1 MFGRISGRRRKVIV
15 ECLLVDYHN
24 KLLSDIKQK
33 VDWYSNLMIDGWCV
47 VTKLLIVSIIS
58 KVDYQYNELQSV
70 QNTFSVDFVAFS
82 VNLY

>member
-15 ECLLVDYHN
+15 ECLLVDYQD
-24 KLLSDIKQK
+24 KLLTDIKQR
-33 VDWYSNLMIDGWCV
+33 VDWYSNVMIDGWCV

-58 KVDYQYNELQSV
+58 KVDYQYNKLQSV
-70 QNTFSVDFVAFS
+70 QNKFSVDFVAFS